1 MAVKVLVTGAQ
12 GFLGSNLVVALR
24 RAGVDVAEIDIHDT
38 HDALVAGLRDSRVVF
53 HLAGVNR
60 PPHDSEFVSGNVG
73 SLEAVLAAIDESVKG
88 NDGEARPLVVL
99 VSSTQA
105 ELDNPYGR
113 SKLAAET
120 LLGTYVTR
128 TRSSAVVYRLPGV
141 FGKWCRPNY
150 NSVVATFCHNIA
162 RGLPIVVSNPD
173 HVVELVHVD
182 DVVARLMTH
191 VEAAATPGAS
201 GGSAASVRMTRGEI
215 SPVFAIS
222 LGELEAT
229 LRSFRAT
236 RDTLLVADA
245 SDPLT
250 RRLLGTYTSYIPLA
264 DLSYPLTQR
273 TDNRGTLAELLKS
286 SHFGQMFVSRTHP
299 GITRGNHYHDL
310 KVEKFCVLE
319 GDAVIRFRSL
329 LDDSV
334 TEHRVSGI
342 DFKVVDIPPGTTHSI
357 ENVGSVEMIV
367 LFRASEILDPQHP
380 DTHPAE
386 VLRG

>member
-1 MAVKVLVTGAQ
+1 MALKVLVTGAQ
-12 GFLGSNLVVALR
+12 GFLGRNLAVALR
-24 RAGVDVAEIDIHDT
+24 RGGFDVAQIDIQDPRE
-38 HDALVAGLRDSRVVF
+38 ALLAGLRESRVVF

-60 PPHDSEFVSGNVG
+60 PQHDSDFVSGNVG
-73 SLEAVLAAIDESVKG
+73 SLEAVLAAIDESITENG
-88 NDGEARPLVVL
+88 AQTRPLVVL

-105 ELDNPYGR
+105 ALDNPYGR
-113 SKLAAET
+113 SKLAAEA
-120 LLGTYVTR
+120 LLEAYATR
-128 TRSSAVVYRLPGV
+128 TGSSAIVYRLPGV

-162 RGLPIVVSNPD
+162 RDLPIVVSNPD

-182 DVVARLMTH
+182 DVVARFMTH
-191 VEAAATPGAS
+191 VDAESQARKPGMMRAD
-201 GGSAASVRMTRGEI
+201 V
-215 SPVFAIS
+215 SPVFSIS
-222 LGELEAT
+222 VGELAER
-229 LRSFRAT
+229 LRAFRAT
-236 RDTLLVADA
+236 RDTLHVADA
-245 SDPLT
+245 SDPFT
-250 RRLLGTYTSYIPLA
+250 RRLLGTYTSYIPLG
-264 DLSYPLTQR
+264 DLAYPLTQR

-286 SHFGQMFVSRTHP
+286 SQFGQMFVSRTHP

-329 LDDSV
+329 LDETV
-334 TEHRVSGI
+334 TEHRVSGT

-367 LFRASEILDPQHP
+367 LFWASEILDPQRP